1 MSVANISYGCSSLQ
15 CNDSYRQTGCIE
27 EMVCSCVVYILVT
40 EYNDKYTHTRV
51 HEVLEACKQLS
62 RKETFVTYTH
72 PLTAPNGH
80 NTVLVVIPSH
90 VCTKSTTMKHNP
102 PPPPHPY
109 THAHTWVCTAIARCT
124 YYLCSY
130 YMDKRKE
137 KRGKGIPLTWEN
149 AQLALVNLV

>member
-1 MSVANISYGCSSLQ
+1 MSVANVSYGCSSLQ
-15 CNDSYRQTGCIE
+15 CEDSDRQTGCIE

-80 NTVLVVIPSH
+80 NTVLVVIPTH
-90 VCTKSTTMKHNP
+90 VCTESTTMKHNP
-102 PPPPHPY
+102 PP
-109 THAHTWVCTAIARCT
+109 THTHTPMELQTVALAWCVHCNCKV
-124 YYLCSY
+124 YLLF
-130 YMDKRKE
+130 M
-137 KRGKGIPLTWEN
+137 
-149 AQLALVNLV
+149 